1 MVTDSADSRFMMWE
15 TSEVRFKRK
24 LLFVLFDLVMLL
36 LQMQRSFA
44 SGHDGHDMH
53 VAIIR

>member
-1 MVTDSADSRFMMWE
+1 MMWE

-24 LLFVLFDLVMLL
+24 LFVLFDLVMLL
-36 LQMQRSFA
+36 LPMQRSFA